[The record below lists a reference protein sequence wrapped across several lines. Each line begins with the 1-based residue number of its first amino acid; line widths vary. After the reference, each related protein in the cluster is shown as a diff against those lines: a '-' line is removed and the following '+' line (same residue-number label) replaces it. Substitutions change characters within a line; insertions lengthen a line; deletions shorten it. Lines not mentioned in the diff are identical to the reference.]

1 MEIPGLADLQA
12 ERAAVIETMESLTDD
27 EFEHGP
33 TLCEAWAPRDVL
45 AHLMGIDTQL
55 VQYVKAKG
63 NVSAANQA
71 IVDKARPQ
79 SRTRLMN
86 RAHHWA
92 QRPAPLIA
100 GTAYLFLGDL
110 GMHHQDVLRGLGRT
124 RDIPDP
130 IRAAIL
136 REGMVLGA
144 KTLMAHKVAPTDGG
158 RSVGRGPVVRGTS
171 EALGL
176 WLAGRKGLEDE
187 LEFE

>member
-1 MEIPGLADLQA
+1 M
-12 ERAAVIETMESLTDD
+12 
-27 EFEHGP
+27 
-33 TLCEAWAPRDVL
+33 
-45 AHLMGIDTQL
+45 
-55 VQYVKAKG
+55 
-63 NVSAANQA
+63 
-71 IVDKARPQ
+71 
-79 SRTRLMN
+79 
-86 RAHHWA
+86 
-92 QRPAPLIA
+92 A

-144 KTLMAHKVAPTDGG
+144 KTLMAHKVVPTDGG

-176 WLAGRKGLEDE
+176 WLAGRKGIDAE
-187 LEFE
+187 LEFD